1 MIQSYIGILRGES
14 PFFIV
19 MAEQKTPR
27 QELLEAIEAYATSKT
42 TDDKCLQ
49 RLAMVHL
56 AGVLKRVDIVAPVQ
70 NPPAPVVE
78 AAKKAME
85 AKKAPA
91 KRKPRATKAKK
102 PNEDL

>member
-1 MIQSYIGILRGES
+1 MIRSFIGILRGRNP
-14 PFFIV
+14 PFF

-49 RLAMVHL
+49 RLAMIHL
-56 AGVLKRVDIVAPVQ
+56 AGVLKRVDIVAPMP

-78 AAKKAME
+78 AAKKAVA

-91 KRKPRATKAKK
+91 RKPRATKS
-102 PNEDL
+102 P